1 MWKWKWFNIRNNILE
16 NLINWNKNPKIL
28 EIILKFTTLDISL
41 TSNPIVI
48 RNKKIY
54 QLLDTKPIVNH
65 KNSTIINIENI
76 VKMLYSSVVL
86 KSFLFISL
94 PVTFWYVKIQC
105 LIFENLKKF
114 IRFEKEQISIKSP
127 IK

>member
-16 NLINWNKNPKIL
+16 NLINWNRNPKIL
-28 EIILKFTTLDISL
+28 ETILKFTTLDMSL
-41 TSNPIVI
+41 TSSPTVI

-54 QLLDTKPIVNH
+54 QLLDTKPTVNQ

-76 VKMLYSSVVL
+76 VKILYSSLFL

-94 PVTFWYVKIQC
+94 PVTFW
-105 LIFENLKKF
+105 
-114 IRFEKEQISIKSP
+114 
-127 IK
+127 